1 MALWKPKAQA
11 LKDFALSLSCQGKM
25 TQNPSLYT
33 KKSRPLRPRFVRCW
47 WWWSEGLN
55 IYRIQA
61 PAYNSYR
68 FHSFPLLP
76 CLNWGDSSKACRS
89 FHQRAFDSAA
99 RSFFGTLTFL
109 VYDDE
114 EVSKQ
119 CSPWKGLSN
128 SVLSFAHGIASG
140 DLDLPNATRH
150 HESETEDVLQATH
163 WMHSMTAH
171 TQGILWKMIEPR
183 SRGWLCRSL
192 AWKPEIPY
200 FFVIM
205 AKSRKGQFFG
215 VIDQKSPWRIEKMVK
230 PNRLVPKQK
239 A

>member
-47 WWWSEGLN
+47 WWWEWRLE
-55 IYRIQA
+55 YIQ
-61 PAYNSYR
+61 NTSTSIQ
-68 FHSFPLLP
+68 FISFPFISPPSMLKLRGFQQGLSVFP
-76 CLNWGDSSKACRS
+76 STSIRFS
-89 FHQRAFDSAA
+89 H